1 VTRWPPRYFQNNS
14 LVTERQ
20 ARTDHV
26 SQPDEPSHDS
36 KAIDSANAHATIQ
49 RLAPASKTFAAIDQ
63 IIWPK

>member
-1 VTRWPPRYFQNNS
+1 VTRWPPRYFQNS
-14 LVTERQ
+14 LVTERH

-49 RLAPASKTFAAIDQ
+49 RLTQARRTFATIDQ